1 MKPSLFV
8 ISIVV
13 AMSAGSCA
21 PRARAGGDFLMEDD
35 GGWQRASTAHRL
47 AQFPKVH
54 EDGRVWFRFEAPET
68 AESVTLRVNG
78 TDHPMEQDAHGLWN
92 VVVPG
97 TRPGF
102 QIYRFMVDGVTVA
115 DPSSTPFYMNGYTSA
130 LEYPAPDDGYYLLKR
145 VPHGDVR
152 EHWFHSDVTRSFR
165 RMFVYTPPGY
175 DQDTDTRYP
184 VLYLQHG
191 GSDLEDEWVHAG
203 RANFILDNLIAEGRA
218 LPMIVVMNDG
228 IAAKPGEVRR
238 RGLYEGWTSTFEEVL
253 IDEVIPNIDA
263 SYRTVANQEHRAMA
277 GLSMGGMQ
285 TREIAL
291 DHLDIFS
298 HIGIF
303 SGGLITPEDVYD
315 APGFRE
321 KVKVLFVSC
330 GSRENPDA
338 ARANHKELAKI
349 GVQSVVYVSPETAHE
364 WQTWRRSLHEFAPLL
379 FRE

>member
-1 MKPSLFV
+1 MKPRLFLISL
-8 ISIVV
+8 VV
-13 AMSAGSCA
+13 AMTAGSCA
-21 PRARAGGDFLMEDD
+21 PRARVGGDFLMEDD
-35 GGWQRASTAHRL
+35 GGWERASTAHRL

-78 TDHPMEQDAHGLWN
+78 TDHPMERDARGLWN
-92 VVVPG
+92 VVIQG
-97 TRPGF
+97 TAPGF
-102 QIYRFMVDGVTVA
+102 RIYRFMVDGVTVA

-130 LEYPAPDDGYYLLKR
+130 LEYPAPDDGYYLVKR

-152 EHWFHSDVTRSFR
+152 EHWFHSDVTGSFR

-303 SGGLITPEDVYD
+303 SGGLITPEDVHD
-315 APGFRE
+315 TPGFRE
-321 KVKVLFVSC
+321 SVRVLFVSC
-330 GSRENPDA
+330 GSRENPEA
-338 ARANHKELAKI
+338 AEANQKALGKM
-349 GVQSVVYVSPETAHE
+349 GVQSVVYVSPDTGHE